1 MEQYYLIIVSMLFSV
16 ILGIIGYWVKYV
28 HREVKNLLKELIA
41 YTQHLKI
48 LIVEIQTQIE
58 KGIETDIREIKKDV
72 KSLYIKS
79 ASTDRKIVELK
90 TKIEKK

>member
-1 MEQYYLIIVSMLFSV
+1 MEQYYIIIVSMLFSV
-16 ILGIIGYWVKYV
+16 ILGIIAYWVKYV